1 MKMFR
6 LDVAGSHGYTIHSV
20 ASLLVLDRNEISQCV
35 SWMQRQRAW
44 RWRRGWK
51 CLFVFPV
58 TCLWRLSTLARRQ
71 SLIVLAWIRCPG
83 IDPNTAIRPCRQSRG
98 PSWLPPR
105 VAVRQMSAV
114 TRLSRQCYCSH
125 TESARLS
132 LASARRVR
140 SLTIPVLCG

>member
-1 MKMFR
+1 MFR

-20 ASLLVLDRNEISQCV
+20 ASLLVPDRNEISQCV

-98 PSWLPPR
+98 HLGCRRES
-105 VAVRQMSAV
+105 
-114 TRLSRQCYCSH
+114 SRQCYCSH